1 MGLPAMRA
9 ADRGGRVMGEYKPG
23 MIDRMRQTVAG
34 WLFLLAGR
42 VHWSYDVWLD
52 EAPLR
57 RRTAIKH
64 GMFSDDE

>member
-1 MGLPAMRA
+1 
-9 ADRGGRVMGEYKPG
+9 MGEYKPG